1 MHLPI
6 DAAVT
11 AWGSARPSVAAQL
24 ARHRIG
30 KGRLL
35 RPLIGLLQQCHHDA
49 GCLQHRR
56 HLIGFHYQPSH
67 VLAAVGSLPARLH
80 SQLGER
86 LHLCQ
91 HSDDQHRQRAMQLDL
106 L

>member
-24 ARHRIG
+24 ARHRIARG
-30 KGRLL
+30 AYYV
-35 RPLIGLLQQCHHDA
+35 LIGLLQQCHHDA
-49 GCLQHRR
+49 GCLHRC

-67 VLAAVGSLPARLH
+67 VPAAVDPTRAAAFTT
-80 SQLGER
+80 GER